1 MTVHTTD
8 DRWLDAPVE
17 TVFAFMDEPSNQA
30 AVTPSLSRAERI
42 ERLPNSGNRA
52 AYEYRMFGLTFN
64 GEVRAST
71 YEPPERIVYDMDGD
85 LTGRIDWR
93 FEPER
98 GGTRLTYTADYD
110 VPGPLPEFLL
120 APLIR
125 WYNRREVRQLL
136 DNVAKAVEAEERAV
150 ASSLS

>member
-1 MTVHTTD
+1 MTVHTSD

-52 AYEYRMFGLTFN
+52 AYEYRMLGVGFT
-64 GEVRAST
+64 GEVRATT
-71 YEPPERIVYDMDGD
+71 YEPPERIVYEMRGD
-85 LTGRIDWR
+85 LAGRIAWR

-98 GGTRLTYTADYD
+98 GGTRLTYTADYE
-110 VPGPLPEFLL
+110 VPGPFPEFLL

-125 WYNRREVRQLL
+125 WYNRREVRNLL
-136 DNVAKAVEAEERAV
+136 ENVAEAVEGEEQVV

>member
-1 MTVHTTD
+1 MTVHTSD
-8 DRWLDAPVE
+8 DRWLEASVE

-30 AVTPSLSRAERI
+30 AVTPSLTRAERI

-52 AYEYRMFGLTFN
+52 AYEYKMFGVTFT
-64 GEVRAST
+64 GEVTAST
-71 YEPPERIVYDMDGD
+71 YEPPERIVYDMTGD
-85 LTGRIDWR
+85 LAGRIAWR

-98 GGTRLTYTADYD
+98 GGTRLTYAADHK
-110 VPGPLPEFLL
+110 VPGPLPEVLL

-136 DNVAKAVEAEERAV
+136 ENVAEPVEGNVQAIAGT
-150 ASSLS
+150 A

>member
-1 MTVHTTD
+1 MTVHTSD

-30 AVTPSLSRAERI
+30 AVTPSLTRAERI

-52 AYEYRMFGLTFN
+52 AYEYKMFGITFT

-71 YEPPERIVYDMDGD
+71 YKPPERIVYEMSGD
-85 LTGRIDWR
+85 LTGRIAWR

-98 GGTRLTYTADYD
+98 SGTRLTYAAEYE

-125 WYNRREVRQLL
+125 WYNRREVRRLL
-136 DNVAKAVEAEERAV
+136 DNVAGAVEGEEQV
-150 ASSLS
+150 VGGSLS

>member
-1 MTVHTTD
+1 MTVHTSD

-52 AYEYRMFGLTFN
+52 AYEYRMFGVSFT
-64 GEVRAST
+64 GEVRAAT
-71 YEPPERIVYDMDGD
+71 YEPPERIVYNMDGD
-85 LTGRIDWR
+85 LTGRIAWR
-93 FEPER
+93 FEPED
-98 GGTRLTYTADYD
+98 GGTQLTYAADYE

-120 APLIR
+120 APVIR
-125 WYNRREVRQLL
+125 WYNRREVRRLL
-136 DNVAKAVEAEERAV
+136 ANVAEAVEEEEQVV

>member
-1 MTVHTTD
+1 MTVHTSE

-52 AYEYRMFGLTFN
+52 AYEYRMFGVSFT
-64 GEVRAST
+64 GEVRATT
-71 YEPPERIVYDMDGD
+71 YEPPERIVYEMRGD
-85 LTGRIDWR
+85 LTGRIAWR

-98 GGTRLTYTADYD
+98 GGTRLTYAADYE
-110 VPGPLPEFLL
+110 VPGPLPEFLF
-120 APLIR
+120 APLIG
-125 WYNRREVRQLL
+125 WYNRREVRRLL
-136 DNVAKAVEAEERAV
+136 ENVVEAVAGEERAT
-150 ASSLS
+150 ASTA

>member
-1 MTVHTTD
+1 MTVHTSG

-52 AYEYRMFGLTFN
+52 AYEYRMFGVSFT
-64 GEVRAST
+64 GEVRATT
-71 YEPPERIVYDMDGD
+71 YEPPERIVYEMRGD
-85 LTGRIDWR
+85 LTGRIAWR

-98 GGTRLTYTADYD
+98 GGTRLTYAADYE
-110 VPGPLPEFLL
+110 VPGPLPEFLF
-120 APLIR
+120 APVIR
-125 WYNRREVRQLL
+125 WYNRREVRRLL
-136 DNVAKAVEAEERAV
+136 ENVEEAVAGEERAT
-150 ASSLS
+150 ASTA

>member
-1 MTVHTTD
+1 MAVHTSD
-8 DRWLDAPVE
+8 DRWLEAPVE

-30 AVTPSLSRAERI
+30 AVTPSLTRAERI
-42 ERLPNSGNRA
+42 ERLPNGGNRA
-52 AYEYRMFGLTFN
+52 AYEYKMVGVTFT

-71 YEPPERIVYDMDGD
+71 YEPPERIVYEMSGD
-85 LTGRIDWR
+85 LAGRIAWR

-98 GGTRLTYTADYD
+98 GGTRLTYAADYE
-110 VPGPLPEFLL
+110 VPGPFPEFLL

-136 DNVAKAVEAEERAV
+136 DNVAEAVEGRVQAA
-150 ASSLS
+150 AGTA

>member
-1 MTVHTTD
+1 MTVHTSD

-30 AVTPSLSRAERI
+30 AVTPSLTRAERI

-52 AYEYRMFGLTFN
+52 AYEYTMFGVTFT

-71 YEPPERIVYDMDGD
+71 YKPPERIVYEMSGD
-85 LTGRIDWR
+85 LAGRIAWR

-98 GGTRLTYTADYD
+98 GGTRLTYAADYEA
-110 VPGPLPEFLL
+110 PGPLPEFLL

-136 DNVAKAVEAEERAV
+136 DNVAEAVEGKVQATAGT
-150 ASSLS
+150 A

>member
-1 MTVHTTD
+1 MTVHTSD

-52 AYEYRMFGLTFN
+52 AYEYRMFGLTFT

-85 LTGRIDWR
+85 LTGRIAWR
-93 FEPER
+93 FEPED
-98 GGTRLTYTADYD
+98 GGTRLTYAADYE

-120 APLIR
+120 APVIR

-136 DNVAKAVEAEERAV
+136 ANVVEAIEEAEQVV
-150 ASSLS
+150 ARSLS